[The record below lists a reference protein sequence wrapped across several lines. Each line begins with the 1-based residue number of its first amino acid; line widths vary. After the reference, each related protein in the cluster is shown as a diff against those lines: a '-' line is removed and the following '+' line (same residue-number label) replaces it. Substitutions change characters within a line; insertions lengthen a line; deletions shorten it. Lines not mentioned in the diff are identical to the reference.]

1 MPSSFAASRPAPISS
16 GGCGSKCRATMTP
29 PRGLTRAYGTA
40 VLKLPGATIRPGV
53 FMIWSTGVVSVAQD
67 RPSAAL
73 ALFTRANVIDGLFQY
88 EGASLKSRHT
98 VALVAWNDPADAYRQ
113 KI

>member
-53 FMIWSTGVVSVAQD
+53 FYLVTND
-67 RPSAAL
+67 RYGL
-73 ALFTRANVIDGLFQY
+73 GRFID
-88 EGASLKSRHT
+88 E
-98 VALVAWNDPADAYRQ
+98 ALVDKWTLYAVGQYCDERVPDGFGGWGPRFSC
-113 KI
+113 